1 MGKQKSASG
10 EEFLELTWLLF
21 TYSQGMAP
29 QVCPLLYPAHGG
41 VGYEFQHL
49 NI

>member
-10 EEFLELTWLLF
+10 EEFLELTRLLF

-29 QVCPLLYPAHGG
+29 QVCPLLYPAHGR